1 MRRSFTR
8 SYTDAIGDS
17 LRITNRARWPREHIT
32 LSHWADTMSCSP
44 QQVLFAIFANPLR
57 TLRSKALRPQ
67 STQNHRKEREESH
80 APTQKWQAL
89 ASSAIFLASLP
100 VRLERPSPRSLDAR
114 NRATRAVKS
123 LSLDGAHH
131 RQHCHVRQ
139 LLRL

>member
-32 LSHWADTMSCSP
+32 LSHRADAMSCSP

-80 APTQKWQAL
+80 AANSEM
-89 ASSAIFLASLP
+89 ASA
-100 VRLERPSPRSLDAR
+100 RLI
-114 NRATRAVKS
+114 
-123 LSLDGAHH
+123 
-131 RQHCHVRQ
+131 CY
-139 LLRL
+139 LLGFTSGQSRTPLTKEP